1 MRSEELLAKI
11 KSVWLNRVANNMA
24 RGPDLRANF
33 QIELEQ
39 FYSRLEQAVSTGD
52 PAWLDEILRKWSLT
66 PTQSNI
72 EQGITVLLSQMI
84 RVTNDVAQEL
94 LDEKETLELLTT
106 LIPIYTH
113 WMDKAARLEMET
125 RIGYISKELTDV
137 QKQLERLDR
146 TKSTFISVA
155 AHELK
160 TPLTLVEG
168 YTSMMRE
175 MISQSEQAQLN
186 DLFEGMN
193 KGVRRLHEI
202 IDDMIDVSI
211 IDTGLL
217 VLNYQ
222 QTTIGHILKLLKTD
236 LALSLDERQQEL
248 IIDDFPG
255 SETWVYA
262 DPERVYQAIYHVLT
276 NAIKYTPDK
285 GKIFISGR
293 TLPGFIEIT
302 IKDTGIGISAEYQ
315 ATIFEKFSQLGR
327 TNLHSSGKTKFKGGG
342 PGLGLPI
349 TRGILEAHGGSIWVE
364 SPGFDERKLPGSTFH
379 LLLPI
384 QTEIPKIMN
393 SQQAGQESLATK

>member
-11 KSVWLNRVANNMA
+11 KPAWLHRVTNNMA
-24 RGPDLRANF
+24 RGADVRANF

-39 FYSRLEQAVSTGD
+39 FFSRLEQAVSTGD
-52 PAWLDEILRKWSLT
+52 PAWLDAILREWSAT
-66 PTQSNI
+66 PTQTNL
-72 EQGITVLLSQMI
+72 EQSITVLLSQMI

-94 LDEKETLELLTT
+94 LDESEALELLTT

-113 WMDKAARLEMET
+113 WMDKAARLEMGS
-125 RIGYISKELTDV
+125 RISYISKELTDV
-137 QKQLERLDR
+137 QEQLENLDR

-175 MISQSEQAQLN
+175 MVTQPEQSQLHEL
-186 DLFEGMN
+186 LEGMN

-202 IDDMIDVSI
+202 IDDMIDVSL

-222 QTTIGHILKLLKTD
+222 QTTIAHILHLLSTD
-236 LALSLDERQQEL
+236 LSYSLNERQQEL
-248 IIDDFPG
+248 VVNEFQG
-255 SETWVYA
+255 SDTWIYA
-262 DPERVYQAIYHVLT
+262 DPERIYQAMYHVLT

-285 GKIFISGR
+285 GKILVDGR
-293 TLPGFIEIT
+293 TLPGFIEVT
-302 IKDTGIGISAEYQ
+302 IKDTGIGISPEYQ
-315 ATIFEKFSQLGR
+315 GTIFEKFSQLGR
-327 TNLHSSGKTKFKGGG
+327 TNLHSSGKTKYKGGG

-364 SPGFDERKLPGSTFH
+364 SPGFDEKTFPGSTFH
-379 LLLPI
+379 LLLPMQKENPDKSKVMKTGPENLI
-384 QTEIPKIMN
+384 VK
-393 SQQAGQESLATK
+393 